1 MKKIVLA
8 FSGGLD
14 TSFCVPYL
22 IDQGFE
28 DMLVDNNVEFDP
40 VDLSTFM
47 SKYNVEE
54 DLEIIKHEDK
64 EISVLIDFESWCSWN
79 KEMQEFWLSAL

>member
-1 MKKIVLA
+1 MRDYIIKKVSI
-8 FSGGLD
+8 
-14 TSFCVPYL
+14 TNVPQDMFYA
-22 IDQGFE
+22 DQGFE
-28 DMLVDNNVEFDP
+28 DMLVDNNVGFDP

-47 SKYNVEE
+47 SKYDVEE

-64 EISVLIDFESWCSWN
+64 EISVFIDFESWCSWN

>member
-1 MKKIVLA
+1 MRDYIIRKILI
-8 FSGGLD
+8 
-14 TSFCVPYL
+14 TNVPQDMFYA
-22 IDQGFE
+22 DQGFE
-28 DMLVDNNVEFDP
+28 DMLVDNNVGFDP

-47 SKYNVEE
+47 SKYDVEE

-64 EISVLIDFESWCSWN
+64 EISVFIDFESWCSWN